1 MKRMSQKLLML
12 ALVASMAWFTGC
24 EDSPTDS
31 GSSTPDPTPE
41 FKLSE
46 GAESGAKA
54 SFQMVRTMQTQNK
67 LLEAVEGNPLDID
80 DIPEAMV
87 TLKDV
92 QMQADRVSRVQEYA
106 LQSGNFSKMMGDSLI
121 WSETWDDP
129 VSGTAGKREFY
140 YDSETEI
147 ARVLEVITQFPSQV
161 DIDYDSTEIRAFV
174 GPDLGDDSD
183 DRVLSLAKLTRFTPG
198 FFVEKVE
205 GNGTVTA
212 WTSENDIA
220 GADVTNM
227 VTYGPQNEIEKLTES
242 ASWNENGTG
251 SLSER
256 VDYRDGTFLSR
267 NVTFSENFEGTFS
280 EVWRD
285 GTTANGTFDLLED
298 DNHASITNNIDFA
311 ANPYIDRLE
320 QAVDYTFVP
329 EDSSSNARLVERLFF
344 PTGELD
350 TTSVDIT
357 RRPFGDHVKEE
368 YDIRT
373 TNDGLTHLWVEYYET
388 YTKVRGEHDAQDG
401 HFGTIDAIEYSDGS
415 GEATT
420 KIWSSRESFNNGDD
434 PLVVITIRYS
444 GDGTG
449 NGTIA
454 EGENVYDITMD
465 SNGEIEV
472 DNRAGESVTLS
483 GY

>member
-205 GNGTVTA
+205 GNGSVTA

-329 EDSSSNARLVERLFF
+329 EDSSSNA
-344 PTGELD
+344 
-350 TTSVDIT
+350 
-357 RRPFGDHVKEE
+357 
-368 YDIRT
+368 
-373 TNDGLTHLWVEYYET
+373 
-388 YTKVRGEHDAQDG
+388 
-401 HFGTIDAIEYSDGS
+401 
-415 GEATT
+415 
-420 KIWSSRESFNNGDD
+420 
-434 PLVVITIRYS
+434 
-444 GDGTG
+444 
-449 NGTIA
+449 
-454 EGENVYDITMD
+454 
-465 SNGEIEV
+465 
-472 DNRAGESVTLS
+472 
-483 GY
+483 